1 MPSPHARSNTGTP
14 VSHESAP
21 ATDGDE
27 GGEAAAE
34 PPPVSRRRTDIPVLA
49 VSGGLLVAFV
59 LAALIAPTATGD
71 AVNTVFTFAA
81 RWFGPMW
88 QVLLL
93 ATFGVAL
100 WLGFSRYGKVR
111 LGGAGT
117 RPEYGRFQW
126 IAMIMSTLLAG
137 GGVFFAAGEP
147 VQHYVDTPP
156 FYDGVKS
163 GTQDAANAALSQSFA
178 HWGFL
183 AWAVLGT
190 LASIVMIRGQER
202 GMPLRPR
209 TLLYPFLGERIR
221 DSRLGAVVDVVCI
234 IAVVAGT
241 VGPIGFLGLQVSY
254 GLSQVFGI
262 SGGYPVQLGVI
273 VLLTVVAVCSVA
285 SGVNKGIQFFSR
297 ANIWLAAALMAV
309 FLVLGSLGFVLDSFL
324 GGLGQYARDFVPLA
338 LNRGDHAW
346 LGSWTVFFFGWFLG
360 YGPLMSIFVARISR
374 GRTLRDLVVSTA
386 IVPPVATMFWF
397 TVFGGTGIFL
407 EQESPGAIS
416 GPLKAVGMD
425 AAVISVAEQL
435 PMGAVVAVALLL
447 LTITFVVT
455 TTDSMSYSIAAAGTK
470 FGEPTPMVRAFWGL
484 LMGAAA
490 AVLILVGDGGITA
503 LQSFI
508 VVTAVPVGFIMLPT
522 LWTAPRM
529 AKEMALEQGI
539 VPPEPTVDTPA
550 NAAAHA
556 DADTKDTGES
566 GTGTGTDRE
575 PVAAATGARATGP
588 GS

>member
-1 MPSPHARSNTGTP
+1 MPTPQARTATGTP
-14 VSHESAP
+14 G
-21 ATDGDE
+21 ATG
-27 GGEAAAE
+27 AE
-34 PPPVSRRRTDIPVLA
+34 PVTDSDRGSGTTGPPSSGARSRTDLPVLA
-49 VSGGLLVAFV
+49 TSGGLLVAFV
-59 LAALIAPTATGD
+59 AAALIAPTTTGNAVD
-71 AVNTVFTFAA
+71 AAFTFAA
-81 RWFGPMW
+81 RWFGPFW

-93 ATFGVAL
+93 ATFGVAI

-117 RPEYGRFQW
+117 RPEYSRFQW

-147 VQHYVDTPP
+147 VQHYIDTPP
-156 FYDGVKS
+156 FYDGVEG
-163 GTQDAANAALSQSFA
+163 GTQQAADAALAQSFA

-190 LASIVMIRGQER
+190 LASIVMIRAQER

-209 TLLYPFLGERIR
+209 TLLYPFLGERVR
-221 DSRLGAVVDVVCI
+221 HSRLGAAVDIVCV

-254 GLSQVFGI
+254 GLSEVFGI
-262 SGGYPVQLGVI
+262 SGGYPVQLAVI
-273 VLLTVVAVCSVA
+273 VLLTVVAVASVA
-285 SGVNKGIQFFSR
+285 SGLDRGIQFFSR

-309 FLVLGSLGFVLDSFL
+309 ILVLGSLGFVIDSFL

-360 YGPLMSIFVARISR
+360 YGPLMSIFVARISK

-386 IVPPVATMFWF
+386 IVPPLATMFWF

-407 EQESPGAIS
+407 EQQNPGALS
-416 GPLKAVGMD
+416 EPLKAVGMD
-425 AAVISVAEQL
+425 AAVISMAQQL

-455 TTDSMSYSIAAAGTK
+455 TTDSMSYAISAAGTR
-470 FGEPTPMVRAFWGL
+470 FGEPAPAVRAFWGL

-529 AKEMALEQGI
+529 AKEMAREQGI
-539 VPPEPTVDTPA
+539 IPAEPTAPTPAPKPEATADLKPEPSAP
-550 NAAAHA
+550 
-556 DADTKDTGES
+556 GP
-566 GTGTGTDRE
+566 RE
-575 PVAAATGARATGP
+575 R
-588 GS
+588 

>member
-1 MPSPHARSNTGTP
+1 MPTLPARTATGSAVPTGT
-14 VSHESAP
+14 ESI
-21 ATDGDE
+21 TDGDE
-27 GGEAAAE
+27 GCHTAT
-34 PPPVSRRRTDIPVLA
+34 PPPDDSRRRTDVL
-49 VSGGLLVAFV
+49 VLGISGGLLTAFV
-59 LAALIAPTATGD
+59 LASLIAPTATGD
-71 AVNTVFTFAA
+71 VVNAVFTFVA
-81 RWFGPMW
+81 RWFGPLW

-111 LGGAGT
+111 LGGAGA

-126 IAMIMSTLLAG
+126 VAMIMSTLLAG

-156 FYDGVKS
+156 YYDGVES
-163 GTQDAANAALSQSFA
+163 GSRQAVDAALSQSFA

-190 LASIVMIRGQER
+190 LASIVMIRGQQR
-202 GMPLRPR
+202 GLPLRPR
-209 TLLYPFLGERIR
+209 TLLYPLFGERIR
-221 DSRLGAVVDVVCI
+221 HSRLGAAVDIVCI

-254 GLSQVFGI
+254 GLSEVFNI

-273 VLLTVVAVCSVA
+273 VLLTAVAVVSVA
-285 SGVNKGIQFFSR
+285 SGVNRGIQFFSR
-297 ANIWLAAALMAV
+297 ANVWLAVALMAV
-309 FLVLGSLGFVLDSFL
+309 FLVLGSVGFVLDSFL

-360 YGPLMSIFVARISR
+360 YGPLMSIFVARISK

-386 IVPPVATMFWF
+386 VIPPLATMFWF
-397 TVFGGTGIFL
+397 TVFGGTGIYL
-407 EQESPGAIS
+407 EQQNPGVIS

-425 AAVISVAEQL
+425 AAVISMTDQL
-435 PMGAVVAVALLL
+435 PMGAVVTVALLL

-470 FGEPTPMVRAFWGL
+470 FGEPTRAVRAFWGL

-508 VVTAVPVGFIMLPT
+508 VVTAVPVGFLMLPT
-522 LWTAPRM
+522 LWTAPRV
-529 AKEMALEQGI
+529 AKEMAREQGVI
-539 VPPEPTVDTPA
+539 PTEPAVTAPEPALSAP
-550 NAAAHA
+550 
-556 DADTKDTGES
+556 
-566 GTGTGTDRE
+566 
-575 PVAAATGARATGP
+575 GP
-588 GS
+588 RGPQG

>member
-1 MPSPHARSNTGTP
+1 MSTSP
-14 VSHESAP
+14 AP
-21 ATDGDE
+21 TVAPTDGEPAADDDE
-27 GGEAAAE
+27 GGHTAPAAA
-34 PPPVSRRRTDIPVLA
+34 PGTRGRTDLPVLA
-49 VSGGLLVAFV
+49 VSGGLLTAFV

-71 AVNTVFTFAA
+71 AVNAVFTFVA
-81 RWFGPMW
+81 RWFGPLW

-111 LGGAGT
+111 LGGAGE

-147 VQHYVDTPP
+147 VTHYVDTPP
-156 FYDGVKS
+156 FYDGVRS
-163 GTQDAANAALSQSFA
+163 GTQEATDAALSQSFA

-209 TLLYPFLGERIR
+209 TLLHPFLGERIR
-221 DSRLGAVVDVVCI
+221 HSRLGAAVDIVCV

-254 GLSQVFGI
+254 GLSEVFGI

-273 VLLTVVAVCSVA
+273 VLLTVVAVLSVA
-285 SGVNKGIQFFSR
+285 SGVDRGIQFFSK
-297 ANIWLAAALMAV
+297 ANIWLAVALMAV

-324 GGLGQYARDFVPLA
+324 GGFGQYARDFVPLA

-360 YGPLMSIFVARISR
+360 YGPLMSIFVARISK

-386 IVPPVATMFWF
+386 IIPPLATMFWF

-407 EQESPGAIS
+407 EQRDPGSIS
-416 GPLKAVGMD
+416 GPLKSVGMD
-425 AAVISVAEQL
+425 AAVISMAQRL

-455 TTDSMSYSIAAAGTK
+455 TTDSMSYSIAAAGTTS
-470 FGEPTPMVRAFWGL
+470 GEPTRTVRVFWAL

-522 LWTAPRM
+522 LWTAPRV
-529 AKEMALEQGI
+529 AREMALEQGVI
-539 VPPEPTVDTPA
+539 APDQPDQPVRP
-550 NAAAHA
+550 
-556 DADTKDTGES
+556 
-566 GTGTGTDRE
+566 DR
-575 PVAAATGARATGP
+575 TT
-588 GS
+588 

>member
-1 MPSPHARSNTGTP
+1 MSTSPARTVAPADG
-14 VSHESAP
+14 ESA
-21 ATDGDE
+21 ADDDE
-27 GGEAAAE
+27 GGHTEEQGHTADAAA
-34 PPPVSRRRTDIPVLA
+34 PGGRGRTDLTVLA
-49 VSGGLLVAFV
+49 VSGGLLTAFV

-71 AVNTVFTFAA
+71 AVNAVFTFVA
-81 RWFGPMW
+81 RWFGPLW

-111 LGGAGT
+111 LGGAGA

-147 VQHYVDTPP
+147 VEHYINTPP

-163 GTQDAANAALSQSFA
+163 GTQEAADAALSQSFA

-209 TLLYPFLGERIR
+209 TLLHPFLGERVR
-221 DSRLGAVVDVVCI
+221 HSRLGAAVDIVCV

-254 GLSQVFGI
+254 GLSEVFGI

-273 VLLTVVAVCSVA
+273 VLLIVVAVLSVA
-285 SGVNKGIQFFSR
+285 SGVDRGIQFFSK
-297 ANIWLAAALMAV
+297 ANIWLAVALMAV

-324 GGLGQYARDFVPLA
+324 GGFGQYARDFVPLA

-386 IVPPVATMFWF
+386 IVPPLATMFWF

-407 EQESPGAIS
+407 EQRDPGAIS
-416 GPLKAVGMD
+416 GPLKSVGMD
-425 AAVISVAEQL
+425 AAVISMAQRL

-455 TTDSMSYSIAAAGTK
+455 TTDSMSYSIASAGTRT
-470 FGEPTPMVRAFWGL
+470 GEPTRAVRAFWAL

-522 LWTAPRM
+522 LWTAPRV
-529 AKEMALEQGI
+529 AREMAREQGV
-539 VPPEPTVDTPA
+539 VPPEVPSEVPSQA
-550 NAAAHA
+550 PQ
-556 DADTKDTGES
+556 GVPQ
-566 GTGTGTDRE
+566 DR
-575 PVAAATGARATGP
+575 G
-588 GS
+588 

>member
-1 MPSPHARSNTGTP
+1 MSTSPARTVAPADG
-14 VSHESAP
+14 ESA
-21 ATDGDE
+21 ADDDE
-27 GGEAAAE
+27 GGHPEEEVRTAGAAA
-34 PPPVSRRRTDIPVLA
+34 PGGRGRTDLPVLA
-49 VSGGLLVAFV
+49 VSGGLLTAFV

-71 AVNTVFTFAA
+71 VVNAVFTFVA
-81 RWFGPMW
+81 RWFGPLW

-111 LGGAGT
+111 LGGAGA

-147 VQHYVDTPP
+147 VEHYINTPP

-163 GTQDAANAALSQSFA
+163 GTQEAADAALSQSFA

-209 TLLYPFLGERIR
+209 TLLHPFLGERVR
-221 DSRLGAVVDVVCI
+221 HSRLGAAVDIVCV

-254 GLSQVFGI
+254 GLSEVFGI

-273 VLLTVVAVCSVA
+273 VLLTVVAVLSVA
-285 SGVNKGIQFFSR
+285 SGVDRGIQFFSK
-297 ANIWLAAALMAV
+297 ANIWLAVALMAV

-324 GGLGQYARDFVPLA
+324 GGFGQYARDFVPLA

-386 IVPPVATMFWF
+386 IVPPLATMFWF

-407 EQESPGAIS
+407 EQRDPGAIS
-416 GPLKAVGMD
+416 GPLKSVGMD
-425 AAVISVAEQL
+425 AAVISMAQRL

-455 TTDSMSYSIAAAGTK
+455 TTDSMSYSIASAGTRA
-470 FGEPTPMVRAFWGL
+470 GEPTRAVRAFWAL

-522 LWTAPRM
+522 LWTAPRV
-529 AKEMALEQGI
+529 AREMAREQGL
-539 VPPEPTVDTPA
+539 VPPEVPTEVPSEVPSQVPQEFPQ
-550 NAAAHA
+550 
-556 DADTKDTGES
+556 GR
-566 GTGTGTDRE
+566 G
-575 PVAAATGARATGP
+575 
-588 GS
+588 

>member
-1 MPSPHARSNTGTP
+1 MPSPHARTAARAD
-14 VSHESAP
+14 AP
-21 ATDGDE
+21 AEAGPAAGGDE
-27 GGEAAAE
+27 ECHPTAT
-34 PPPVSRRRTDIPVLA
+34 PPPGERNRSRLTNLIGRSTDIPVLA
-49 VSGGLLVAFV
+49 VSGGLLIAFV
-59 LAALIAPTATGD
+59 LSALIAPTATGD
-71 AVNTVFTFAA
+71 AVNSVFTFVA
-81 RWFGPMW
+81 RWFGPLW

-111 LGGAGT
+111 LGGAGA

-147 VQHYVDTPP
+147 VQHYVETPP
-156 FYDGVKS
+156 FYEGVKS
-163 GTQDAANAALSQSFA
+163 GTQQAANAALSQSFA

-209 TLLYPFLGERIR
+209 TLLYPILGERVR
-221 DSRLGAVVDVVCI
+221 HSRLGAAVDIVCV

-254 GLSQVFGI
+254 GLSKVFGI

-273 VLLTVVAVCSVA
+273 VLLTVVAVASVA
-285 SGVNKGIQFFSR
+285 SGIDKGIQFFSR
-297 ANIWLAAALMAV
+297 ANIWLAVALMAV
-309 FLVLGSLGFVLDSFL
+309 FLVLGSVGFVLDSFL
-324 GGLGQYARDFVPLA
+324 GGLGQYVQDFVPLS
-338 LNRGDHAW
+338 LNRGDHQW

-360 YGPLMSIFVARISR
+360 YGPLMSIFVARISK
-374 GRTLRDLVVSTA
+374 GRTVRDLVISTA
-386 IVPPVATMFWF
+386 IIPPLATMFWF
-397 TVFGGTGIFL
+397 TVFGGTGIYL
-407 EQESPGAIS
+407 EQKHPGTIS
-416 GPLKAVGMD
+416 GPLKSVGMD
-425 AAVISVAEQL
+425 AAVISMAERL

-470 FGEPTPMVRAFWGL
+470 SGEPTRAVRAFWAL

-522 LWTAPRM
+522 LWTAPRVAKQM
-529 AKEMALEQGI
+529 AREQGLL
-539 VPPEPTVDTPA
+539 PREPELEPEPKAKSEPELETMPEPEPAKSTVT
-550 NAAAHA
+550 
-556 DADTKDTGES
+556 TE
-566 GTGTGTDRE
+566 
-575 PVAAATGARATGP
+575 
-588 GS
+588 

>member
-1 MPSPHARSNTGTP
+1 MPTPHAPTATSAAAPTGT
-14 VSHESAP
+14 EST
-21 ATDGDE
+21 TDGDDACHTT
-27 GGEAAAE
+27 AAPPSRE
-34 PPPVSRRRTDIPVLA
+34 PRRTDIPVLA
-49 VSGGLLVAFV
+49 VSGGLLTAFV

-71 AVNTVFTFAA
+71 AVNAVFTFVA
-81 RWFGPMW
+81 RWFGPLW

-111 LGGAGT
+111 LGGAGA

-126 IAMIMSTLLAG
+126 VAMIMSTLLAG

-147 VQHYVDTPP
+147 VQHYVETPP
-156 FYDGVKS
+156 YYEGVKS
-163 GTQDAANAALSQSFA
+163 GTQQAADAALSQSFA

-209 TLLYPFLGERIR
+209 TLLYPLLGERIR
-221 DSRLGAVVDVVCI
+221 HSRLGAAVDIVCV

-273 VLLTVVAVCSVA
+273 VLLTVVAVLSVA
-285 SGVNKGIQFFSR
+285 SGIDRGIQFFSR
-297 ANIWLAAALMAV
+297 ANIWLAVALMAV

-324 GGLGQYARDFVPLA
+324 GGLGQYAKDFVPLA

-360 YGPLMSIFVARISR
+360 YGPLMSIFVARISK
-374 GRTLRDLVVSTA
+374 GRTVRDLVVSTA
-386 IVPPVATMFWF
+386 IIPPLATMFWF

-407 EQESPGAIS
+407 EQQNPGTIS

-425 AAVISVAEQL
+425 AAVISMAEQL

-470 FGEPTPMVRAFWGL
+470 LGEPTRAVRAFWAL

-522 LWTAPRM
+522 LWTAPRV

-539 VPPEPTVDTPA
+539 VPREPSVTGPEPQPSEAPEPSSAVVPEPQSSA
-550 NAAAHA
+550 VA
-556 DADTKDTGES
+556 GPQES
-566 GTGTGTDRE
+566 QG
-575 PVAAATGARATGP
+575 
-588 GS
+588 

>member
-1 MPSPHARSNTGTP
+1 MPTPHARTVPG
-14 VSHESAP
+14 A
-21 ATDGDE
+21 A
-27 GGEAAAE
+27 EAAPDGE
-34 PPPVSRRRTDIPVLA
+34 ESRPPPAASQKRPAGGSRTDLPVLA
-49 VSGGLLVAFV
+49 ISGGLLVAFV

-71 AVNTVFTFAA
+71 VVNTLFTFAA
-81 RWFGPMW
+81 RWFGPFW

-93 ATFGVAL
+93 ATFGVAV

-111 LGGAGT
+111 LGGSGA
-117 RPEYGRFQW
+117 RPEYSRFQW
-126 IAMIMSTLLAG
+126 VAMIMSTLLAG

-156 FYDGVKS
+156 YYDGVAA
-163 GTQDAANAALSQSFA
+163 GTQEATNAALSQSFA

-221 DSRLGAVVDVVCI
+221 DSRLGTAVDVVCI

-254 GLSQVFGI
+254 GLSEVFGI

-273 VLLTVVAVCSVA
+273 VLLTAVAVTSVA
-285 SGVNKGIQFFSR
+285 SGINKGIQFFSK
-297 ANIWLAAALMAV
+297 ANIWLAVVLMAV

-324 GGLGQYARDFVPLA
+324 GGLGQYMRDFVPLS
-338 LNRGDHAW
+338 LNRGDHEW

-360 YGPLMSIFVARISR
+360 YGPLMSIFVARISK

-386 IVPPVATMFWF
+386 IIPPLATMFWF

-407 EQESPGAIS
+407 EQQHPGAIS

-425 AAVISVAEQL
+425 AAVISMAGQL
-435 PMGAVVAVALLL
+435 PMGPVITVALLL

-455 TTDSMSYSIAAAGTK
+455 TTDSMSYSIAAAGTR
-470 FGEPTPMVRAFWGL
+470 FGEPTRGVRVFWGL

-529 AKEMALEQGI
+529 ARQMAVEQGI
-539 VPPEPTVDTPA
+539 VPAGPEEPQQPGP
-550 NAAAHA
+550 AAAEA
-556 DADTKDTGES
+556 KSDPAPRDDAQDES
-566 GTGTGTDRE
+566 APHEEHD
-575 PVAAATGARATGP
+575 GP
-588 GS
+588 LKAGR